1 MIPLGL
7 GVRIH
12 NGPVIDSGIA
22 TETCVINPALQDR
35 SGQDAATSSVQSN
48 LYARHYGHCTRRSN
62 KRVQHL
68 MPTESTSTESPAAKP
83 PDPSSPQN
91 ALQDPGTPSFL
102 QRFWLPAAVVLGS
115 ITLVAVTGYEV
126 LSVIRLLTE
135 SHN

>member
-12 NGPVIDSGIA
+12 NGPVIDSGFA

-48 LYARHYGHCTRRSN
+48 LYARHHGHCTGRSN

-68 MPTESTSTESPAAKP
+68 MPTESTSTESPAKP
-83 PDPSSPQN
+83 PDPNSPQN
-91 ALQDPGTPSFL
+91 ALQDPGAPSFL